1 MKKLLTRN
9 ITKIFIGL
17 VLIMCNSS
25 CVNLK
30 KTLLLK
36 ETTITDYSSEIVNS
50 KDNDYIIN
58 NGDHLYIKVF
68 STDPQTS
75 RYFQT
80 DFPEVMNS
88 SYIYINSYKV
98 DNEGFVSYSFTG
110 KTKVKGLTINEAQE
124 AIKQNLN
131 EYFKD
136 VNVYV
141 KLVNFNISI
150 LGEVKQPGTYT
161 IENDHITILQ
171 ALGLAGGIT
180 EFSKANE
187 VVLVRKS
194 ANGNIVKH
202 IDLTDNGILQ
212 SEYLYL
218 LPDDVVYIA
227 PRSTKSFT
235 FSKFPYQVILGILSM
250 TFSILALTTK

>member
-1 MKKLLTRN
+1 MKGLLTRN
-9 ITKIFIGL
+9 INKI
-17 VLIMCNSS
+17 VLGILLIISSSS

-30 KTLLLK
+30 KTVLLK
-36 ETTITDYSSEIVNS
+36 ETTITDYSSEIVND
-50 KDNDYIIN
+50 KNNDYKIN

-80 DFPEVMNS
+80 DFPEIMNS

-98 DNEGFVSYSFTG
+98 DNEGCVSYSFTG
-110 KTKVKGLTINEAQE
+110 KTQVKGLTIEEAQE
-124 AIKQNLN
+124 AIKKNLN
-131 EYFKD
+131 EFFKD

-150 LGEVKQPGTYT
+150 LGEVKNPGTYT
-161 IENDHITILQ
+161 IDSDQITILQ

-180 EFSKANE
+180 EFSKANQ

-202 IDLTDNGILQ
+202 LDLTDNGLLK

-227 PRSTKSFT
+227 PRNSKSFT
-235 FSKFPYQVILGILSM
+235 FSKFPYQIILGILSM
-250 TFSILALTTK
+250 TFSIVALTTK

>member
-1 MKKLLTRN
+1 MKRLFKRN
-9 ITKIFIGL
+9 ISIALLGL
-17 VLIMCNSS
+17 ILILGNSS

-36 ETTITDYSSEIVNS
+36 ETTITDYFSEIVNS
-50 KDNDYIIN
+50 KNNDYQIN

-80 DFPEVMNS
+80 DFPEVMNN

-98 DNEGFVSYSFTG
+98 DNEDYVSYSFTG
-110 KTKVKGLTINEAQE
+110 KTKVKGLTIEEAQE

-131 EYFKD
+131 EFFKD

-150 LGEVKQPGTYT
+150 LGEVDRPGTYT
-161 IENDHITILQ
+161 IDSDQITILQ

-180 EFSKANE
+180 EFSRANK
-187 VVLVRKS
+187 VVLIRKS

-202 IDLTDNGILQ
+202 LDLTDNGILQ
-212 SEYLYL
+212 SEYFYL

-227 PRSTKSFT
+227 PRNSKSFT
-235 FSKFPYQVILGILSM
+235 FSQFPYQIILGILSM
-250 TFSILALTTK
+250 TFSIVALTTK